1 MKFEIPQPMK
11 IEHDELH
18 EMLAAATKVGGEIG
32 EAAKYVA
39 KILHPHFVNEEAYAL
54 PPLGLLQDLASG
66 KITSEMKEVLEMT
79 EKLKSELPTMLEE
92 HRTIVTALDKLIEV
106 AKKENKMEY
115 ANFAE
120 KLKLHAKTEEELF
133 YPTSILIGEYVKLKL
148 SQKV

>member
-18 EMLAAATKVGGEIG
+18 EMLVAATKVGGEIG

-39 KILHPHFVNEEAYAL
+39 KILQPHFVNEEAYAL
-54 PPLGLLQDLASG
+54 PPLGLLKDLSSG
-66 KITSEMKEVLEMT
+66 KVTTEMKEVLEMA

-92 HRTIVTALDKLIEV
+92 HKAIVAALDQLIEA

-133 YPTSILIGEYVKLKL
+133 YPTSLLIGEYIKLKL
-148 SQKV
+148 TLRL